1 MYLRLKL
8 KATKTMI
15 MKKLSVV
22 LMIIAAGI
30 FTTTNLLAQD
40 YKADDLLGLWLNEDE
55 DAHIEVYKEGEL
67 YFGKII
73 WLKFPIDDETGKPK
87 LDKHNPD
94 EELQKRPSLGIKL
107 LTDFVWDEDNEWNKG
122 DIYDPKTGKTYSCY
136 IVMKEYDLLKI
147 RGYIGISLI
156 GKTTYWTRVKE

>member
-1 MYLRLKL
+1 
-8 KATKTMI
+8 MI
-15 MKKLSVV
+15 MKKLSIV

-30 FTTTNLLAQD
+30 FTGTNLMAQD
-40 YKADDLLGLWLNEDE
+40 YKADDLLGIWLNEDE
-55 DAHIEVYKEGEL
+55 DAHIEIYKENDL

-94 EELQKRPSLGIKL
+94 PELQKRPSLGIQL
-107 LTDFVWDEDNEWNKG
+107 LTNFEWDEDNEWDEG
-122 DIYDPKTGKTYSCY
+122 EIYDPKTGKTYNCY
-136 IVMKEYDLLKI
+136 IVMKEYDRLKI

-156 GKTTYWTRVKE
+156 GKTTYWTRVKEEE

>member
-1 MYLRLKL
+1 
-8 KATKTMI
+8 
-15 MKKLSVV
+15 MKKLSIVI
-22 LMIIAAGI
+22 MIIAAGI
-30 FTTTNLLAQD
+30 FTSTNLLAQD
-40 YKADDLLGLWLNEDE
+40 YKADDLLGIWLNEDE
-55 DAHIEVYKEGEL
+55 DAHIEIYKESDL

-94 EELQKRPSLGIKL
+94 PELQKRPSLGIQL
-107 LTDFVWDEDNEWNKG
+107 LTNFEWDEDNEWDEG
-122 DIYDPKTGKTYSCY
+122 EIYDPKSGKTYNCY

>member
-1 MYLRLKL
+1 
-8 KATKTMI
+8 MI
-15 MKKLSVV
+15 MKKLSIV

-40 YKADDLLGLWLNEDE
+40 YKAGDLLGIWLNEDE
-55 DAHIEVYKEGEL
+55 DAHIEIYKEGEF

-73 WLKFPIDDETGKPK
+73 WLKLPIDEETGKPK

-107 LTDFVWDEDNEWNKG
+107 LTDFIWDDDNEWNKG

>member
-1 MYLRLKL
+1 
-8 KATKTMI
+8 
-15 MKKLSVV
+15 MKKISIVLMLIAACIFTSNSVV
-22 LMIIAAGI
+22 
-30 FTTTNLLAQD
+30 AQD
-40 YKADDLLGLWLNEDE
+40 YQQDDLLGIWLNEDE
-55 DAHIEVYKEGEL
+55 DAHIEIYKEGDL
-67 YFGKII
+67 YFGKTI
-73 WLKFPIDDETGKPK
+73 WYKFPIDDETGKPK

-94 EELQKRPSLGIKL
+94 PELQKRPSLGIML
-107 LTDFVWDEDNEWNKG
+107 LTDFEWDEDNEWDEG

>member
-1 MYLRLKL
+1 
-8 KATKTMI
+8 
-15 MKKLSVV
+15 MKKLRIL
-22 LMIIAAGI
+22 LMVIAVGMLTAA
-30 FTTTNLLAQD
+30 NVSAQD
-40 YKADDLLGLWLNEDE
+40 YKSDDLLGVWLNEDE
-55 DAHIEVYKEGEL
+55 DAHIEIYKEGDL
-67 YFGKII
+67 YFGKTI
-73 WLKFPIDDETGKPK
+73 WYKFPIDDETGKAK

-94 EELQKRPSLGIKL
+94 PELQKRLSLGIML
-107 LTDFVWDEDNEWNKG
+107 LTDFEWDEDNEWDEG